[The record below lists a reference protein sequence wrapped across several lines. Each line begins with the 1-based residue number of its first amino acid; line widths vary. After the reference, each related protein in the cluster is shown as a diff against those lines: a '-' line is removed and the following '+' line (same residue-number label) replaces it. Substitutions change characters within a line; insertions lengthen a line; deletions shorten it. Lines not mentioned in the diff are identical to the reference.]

1 VTGSRRMPGANAQTR
16 RFTSILPTNIMT
28 LGALA
33 RLFEPSRDRQEAPPR
48 MPLVFSSVALPP
60 GRGSAPCA
68 VCGCFR
74 RRRAPASKWICWRKR
89 RSLLGLMPRN
99 LYRRVEVLFPIRSRR
114 LVRRV
119 RDGRSSHAKL
129 WKLHAQASERRARQ
143 PSLVACAAQQ
153 SGEKTGSCDS
163 D

>member
-99 LYRRVEVLFPIRSRR
+99 LYRRVEVLFSNPLSTPGSPRPGWA
-114 LVRRV
+114 LVTCKAMEATRPSLRAASTTAKP
-119 RDGRSSHAKL
+119 GCLRSSTIRGKNRFL
-129 WKLHAQASERRARQ
+129 R
-143 PSLVACAAQQ
+143 
-153 SGEKTGSCDS
+153 
-163 D
+163 